1 MLNKIFKNI
10 PLFNKFLKTFLI
22 PLLLLNCFTLIKLK
36 ICRKTKTLKKIVD
49 FFNLLS
55 YYVNIL
61 FYY

>member
-10 PLFNKFLKTFLI
+10 PLFNKFLKTLLI
-22 PLLLLNCFTLIKLK
+22 PLLLLNSFTLIKLK
-36 ICRKTKTLKKIVD
+36 ICRKTKILKKIVD

-55 YYVNIL
+55 YYINIL